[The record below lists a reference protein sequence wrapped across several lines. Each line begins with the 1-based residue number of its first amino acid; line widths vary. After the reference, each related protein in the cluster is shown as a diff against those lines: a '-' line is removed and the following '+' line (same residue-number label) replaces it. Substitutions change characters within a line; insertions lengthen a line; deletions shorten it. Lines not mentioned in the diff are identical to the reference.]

1 MRYINKHTNCHSEI
15 IINNLTE
22 QEAYEIE
29 KNTISEYLQK
39 GYKLTNLDEGG
50 RPGGRSPGPA
60 NGMYGK
66 THTYEA
72 IQKII
77 AANIGKFGSKN
88 SNSKICD
95 IYDINWN
102 FIQSFNS
109 ISEAIN
115 DFFIPKLHFTSST
128 IRTYIG
134 RYELNQIDNVC
145 GYKLKIYRRDN
156 HENTVPSLDNEEG
169 LTTNENIT

>member
-1 MRYINKHTNCHSEI
+1 MNSKIITSFYKEGDFIDDNRIYYVYQWINDDDNQIFYVGKGSKNRYKEKRKSRRNQYFMRYINKHTNCHSEI

-102 FIQSFNS
+102 FI
-109 ISEAIN
+109 
-115 DFFIPKLHFTSST
+115 
-128 IRTYIG
+128 
-134 RYELNQIDNVC
+134 
-145 GYKLKIYRRDN
+145 
-156 HENTVPSLDNEEG
+156 
-169 LTTNENIT
+169 